1 MSHLLRCDLA
11 WNISFSSHF
20 DDRLLHFGLWGFHA
34 HLLPRMLYQVAI
46 WQLNDFIS
54 IFQTRCRHSLQW
66 ILLPTSFPFLHKT
79 AIVLLSISQTFSNN
93 FDQCIK
99 PELMWNA
106 WMCQCMNMFQWYFAY
121 ITPAFLKAYATYFK
135 WNEQVIQMT
144 YKGKREQRDCQRLGC
159 I

>member
-46 WQLNDFIS
+46 WQSNDFIS
-54 IFQTRCRHSLQW
+54 ILQTCRRHSSQRTLAN
-66 ILLPTSFPFLHKT
+66 IFSLPPHKT
-79 AIVLLSISQTFSNN
+79 GIVLLSISQTFNNN
-93 FDQCIK
+93 FDQSIK
-99 PELMWNA
+99 SELMMQNA
-106 WMCQCMNMFQWYFAY
+106 WMFRCMSQWYFAY
-121 ITPAFLKAYATYFK
+121 IIPALELAYATYFK

-144 YKGKREQRDCQRLGC
+144 YKVKREQRDCQRLGW